1 MIVRL
6 WRGVV
11 PTEKIA
17 EYAKIVERTG
27 ISGYRQIPGNVR
39 AELATRDLGG
49 GRSEIMTL
57 SWWHTLE
64 DIRAFAGDEIEV
76 AKYYPED
83 DGYLLDRDRTVAHY
97 EVFTTD

>member
-11 PTEKIA
+11 PTDKIA
-17 EYAKIVERTG
+17 EYAEIVERTG
-27 ISGYRQIPGNVR
+27 ISGYRQTPGNDR
-39 AELATRDLGG
+39 AELVTRDLGG

-57 SWWHTLE
+57 SWWHTFE
-64 DIRAFAGDEIEV
+64 DIRAFAGDDIEV
-76 AKYYPED
+76 ARYYPED